1 MERTLMA
8 SPWLRAFKRAERAA
22 GDPLERLAESP
33 AAIEAMIRTAGL
45 RRGVELRAERVLR
58 FYLHLFNMPALSDVR
73 RLTQQVAYLERRVR
87 ELSREADA
95 PPPGDG
101 LHRETRRRDRS
112 A

>member
-8 SPWLRAFKRAERAA
+8 SLWLQAFKRAERAV
-22 GDPLERLAESP
+22 GDPLERIAQSP
-33 AAIEAMIRTAGL
+33 AAIEAMIRTAAL
-45 RRGVELRAERVLR
+45 RRDVELRAERVLR
-58 FYLHLFNMPALSDVR
+58 FYLHLFNLPALSDVR
-73 RLTQQVAYLERRVR
+73 RLSQQVAHLERRVR
-87 ELSREADA
+87 KLSREADT